1 MLLKRISG
9 VIMKKQTIVIWTA
22 IIAVLFSIGGVAA
35 QDSKKMGGDA
45 KMMAEMKKSPNHK
58 LMMAYT
64 KTMADFSRMLR
75 DQALTPNGPDVEF
88 ARAAVSELRHNLDV
102 MEALH
107 QKHMAGM
114 SDEMKAKMKMMMDK
128 MEKGQ
133 AKVKEHVTALETAVQ
148 AAKPDGKQVAMHA
161 NDLVKHFAM
170 MMKPAAQKAGTK
182 KMTMKM

>member
-1 MLLKRISG
+1 
-9 VIMKKQTIVIWTA
+9 MKKQMLVIWTA
-22 IIAVLFSIGGVAA
+22 IIVVLFCVGGIAA
-35 QDSKKMGGDA
+35 QDAMKMAGDA
-45 KMMAEMKKSPNHK
+45 KMMAEMKKSPHHK

-88 ARAAVSELRHNLDV
+88 ARAAVAELRHNLDA

-114 SDEMKAKMKMMMDK
+114 SAEMKEKMKMMMEKMDK
-128 MEKGQ
+128 DRAM
-133 AKVKEHVTALETAVQ
+133 VKDHVAALETAVR
-148 AAKPDGKQVAMHA
+148 ADKPDAKQVAMHA

-170 MMKPAAQKAGTK
+170 MKMTGKK
-182 KMTMKM
+182 KMKMKM

>member
-1 MLLKRISG
+1 
-9 VIMKKQTIVIWTA
+9 MKKQMLVIWTA
-22 IIAVLFSIGGVAA
+22 IIVVLFCVGGIAA
-35 QDSKKMGGDA
+35 QDAKKMGGDA
-45 KMMAEMKKSPNHK
+45 KMMADMKKSPHHK
-58 LMMAYT
+58 LMMAYM

-88 ARAAVSELRHNLDV
+88 ARAAVAELRHNLNA

-114 SDEMKAKMKMMMDK
+114 STEMKAKMKMMMDK

-133 AKVKEHVTALETAVQ
+133 AMAKEHITALETAVQ
-148 AAKPDGKQVAMHA
+148 ADKPDAKLIAMHA

-170 MMKPAAQKAGTK
+170 MKMAPGGKMVGKK

>member
-1 MLLKRISG
+1 
-9 VIMKKQTIVIWTA
+9 MKKQMIAIWTA
-22 IIAVLFSIGGVAA
+22 IIVVLFCVGGVAA
-35 QDSKKMGGDA
+35 QDAKKMDGDA

-88 ARAAVSELRHNLDV
+88 ARAAVAELRHNLDA

-107 QKHMAGM
+107 QKQMAGM
-114 SDEMKAKMKMMMDK
+114 SAEMKEKMKMMMEKMDK
-128 MEKGQ
+128 DRAM
-133 AKVKEHVTALETAVQ
+133 VKEHVSALETAVR
-148 AAKPDGKQVAMHA
+148 ADKPDAKQVAMHA

-170 MMKPAAQKAGTK
+170 MMKPAAQEAGMK
-182 KMTMKM
+182 KMKMKM